1 MRCLLV
7 KLAGAVG
14 CLHAQ
19 QMLRGGAAAALISGQ
34 PAGLRLAA
42 GCWTGVRRRL
52 AVPSP
57 PSPGSEPGGLRHKAR
72 NARDGARVNGIFKF
86 NRLGVMRLF
95 PCDRF
100 RLPLPDGHSFPIDK
114 YSLLRQRLERHAA
127 AGAPLEFIEPHAA
140 TDDELLRVHC
150 RDYVGRVMAGM
161 LTRDEI
167 RRIGFPWSPQL
178 VERSLRSTGAAVDAA
193 AAALEDGVAASLAG
207 GTHHAGTNW
216 GEGYCVFNDVAVA
229 AREMQ
234 DRGAVRRVLVLD
246 CDVHQGNGTAEIFAA
261 DETVFTMS
269 IHGARN
275 FPLRKQPGSLD
286 VPLEDG
292 TGDDEYL
299 ERLERAIAESFARAA
314 SDLVLYIAGAD
325 PYEGD
330 RLGRLRLT
338 KQGLLAR
345 DRLVLDAARRAG
357 VPTAIV
363 CGGGYCT
370 DLESIVDI
378 HAATMLLAAGVDLPA

>member
-1 MRCLLV
+1 
-7 KLAGAVG
+7 
-14 CLHAQ
+14 
-19 QMLRGGAAAALISGQ
+19 
-34 PAGLRLAA
+34 
-42 GCWTGVRRRL
+42 
-52 AVPSP
+52 
-57 PSPGSEPGGLRHKAR
+57 
-72 NARDGARVNGIFKF
+72 
-86 NRLGVMRLF
+86 MRLF

-100 RLPLPDGHSFPIDK
+100 RLPLPAGHSFPIDK
-114 YSLLRQRLERHAA
+114 YTLLRQRLERHAA
-127 AGAPLEFIEPHAA
+127 AGAAVEFIEPHAA

-150 RDYVGRVMAGM
+150 RDYVGRVMAGT
-161 LTRDEI
+161 LSRDEI
-167 RRIGFPWSPQL
+167 RRIGFPWSPYL

-193 AAALEDGVAASLAG
+193 AAAVEDGVAASLAG
-207 GTHHAGTNW
+207 GTHHAGSNW

-234 DRGAVRRVLVLD
+234 ARGAVRRVLVLD

-292 TGDDEYL
+292 TGDEEYL
-299 ERLERAIAESFARAA
+299 ERLEEAVAESFARAGA
-314 SDLVLYIAGAD
+314 DLVLYIAGAD

-338 KQGLLAR
+338 KPGLLAR
-345 DRLVLDAARRAG
+345 DRLVFDAARQAG

-378 HAATMLLAAGVDLPA
+378 HAATMLEAAGTRAEA

>member
-1 MRCLLV
+1 
-7 KLAGAVG
+7 
-14 CLHAQ
+14 
-19 QMLRGGAAAALISGQ
+19 
-34 PAGLRLAA
+34 
-42 GCWTGVRRRL
+42 
-52 AVPSP
+52 
-57 PSPGSEPGGLRHKAR
+57 
-72 NARDGARVNGIFKF
+72 
-86 NRLGVMRLF
+86 MRLF

-114 YSLLRQRLERHAA
+114 YALLRQRLQLHAL

-150 RDYVGRVMAGM
+150 RDYVGRVMAGT
-161 LTRDEI
+161 LSREEV

-234 DRGAVRRVLVLD
+234 ARGLVRRVVILD
-246 CDVHQGNGTAEIFAA
+246 CDVHQGNGTAEIFSD
-261 DETVFTMS
+261 DESVFTMS

-275 FPLRKQPGSLD
+275 FPLRKHPSSLD

-292 TGDDEYL
+292 TRDDVYL
-299 ERLERAIAESFARAA
+299 EAVEQAVGESFNRGRP
-314 SDLVLYIAGAD
+314 DLVLAIAGAD
-325 PYEGD
+325 PFEGD
-330 RLGRLRLT
+330 RLGRLAVT
-338 KQGLLAR
+338 KAGLLAR
-345 DRLVLDAARRAG
+345 DRLVLDACRAAG
-357 VPTAIV
+357 VPLGIV
-363 CGGGYCT
+363 CGGGYC
-370 DLESIVDI
+370 DEIESIVDI
-378 HAATMLLAAGVDLPA
+378 HAATMLLAAGA